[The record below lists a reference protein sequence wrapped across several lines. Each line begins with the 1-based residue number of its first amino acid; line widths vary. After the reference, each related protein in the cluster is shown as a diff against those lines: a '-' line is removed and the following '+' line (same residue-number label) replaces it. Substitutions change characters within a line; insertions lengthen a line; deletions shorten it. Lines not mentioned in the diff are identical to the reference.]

1 VPKKEEKFILEKFN
15 SPPGNDWEYS
25 SSASQ
30 TKFKARYLLEKN
42 TNTRKVII

>member
-1 VPKKEEKFILEKFN
+1 VPKKEEKFIFEKFN

-25 SSASQ
+25 SPALQ
-30 TKFKARYLLEKN
+30 PKFKAKYLLEKN